1 MRTLR
6 ALGPFA
12 VGAGL
17 GLMFVALTIGVAHTG
32 QHEMRSL
39 WLAVIDLAAGAV
51 LGIVGLGMVLSR

>member
-1 MRTLR
+1 MRAVR
-6 ALGPFA
+6 ILGPI
-12 VGAGL
+12 VIGAGL
-17 GLMFVALTIGVAHTG
+17 GLILTALTIGVAHTG